1 MSINMILNV
10 FLGDLQKQPS
20 RGILKKSCS
29 ENMQQIY
36 RRTPI
41 RSVISIKLLCNFTEI
56 ALRHG
61 CSPLNLLHILNTQ
74 HILIIQ
80 HFFLGSPLGGG
91 FWK

>member
-36 RRTPI
+36 RRTTMPQCDFYK
-41 RSVISIKLLCNFTEI
+41 V
-56 ALRHG
+56 ALQ
-61 CSPLNLLHILNTQ
+61 LY
-74 HILIIQ
+74 
-80 HFFLGSPLGGG
+80 
-91 FWK
+91 